1 MTKVKFIKEIGK
13 GSALKKVKGVG
24 TIERAIKAK
33 KPIIINT
40 LNDAKIL
47 IGKIIY
53 DLQIN
58 KIEENRAKTIC
69 YALTVCIQIYNA
81 CDYEKRLCE
90 LEKFVEAGQY
100 NQAI

>member
-1 MTKVKFIKEIGK
+1 MSKTRFIKEIK
-13 GSALKKVKGVG
+13 DGSALKKVKGVG
-24 TIERAIKAK
+24 TLERAIKAK

-58 KIEENRAKTIC
+58 KIEENRAKTLC

-81 CDYEKRLCE
+81 VDYEKRLCE